1 MNVNPIYLIEGRFLN
16 AAKKFWNA
24 DKKFAKQR
32 YFGGKGRE
40 LVEPIAKEMPSNL
53 GGVRNPIRY
62 TLGVDKLNG
71 RITADQE
78 AKFLSDVDNY
88 IQKKDAWN
96 AARSE
101 LWGETKALPGRA
113 WRKAKR
119 MFTRDN
125 PRNINPIN
133 NYVTDEK
140 GNILPYALAGG
151 GLGLLGFTTLANS
164 PEITAGTP
172 DQ

>member
-1 MNVNPIYLIEGRFLN
+1 MKNINPLYLIEGRFLN
-16 AAKKFWNA
+16 SVKKFWNA

-32 YFGGKGRE
+32 YFGGRGKE
-40 LVEPIAKEMPSNL
+40 LFKSAKNKDMQA
-53 GGVRNPIRY
+53 VRN
-62 TLGVDKLNG
+62 LVGAELDAELMGN
-71 RITADQE
+71 RITATDK
-78 AKFLSDVDNY
+78 AKYLRDLENY
-88 IQKKDAWN
+88 IQNNSNWN
-96 AARSE
+96 TARSE

-125 PRNINPIN
+125 PRNINPNYTSTGN
-133 NYVTDEK
+133 NS
-140 GNILPYALAGG
+140 ILPYAVAGG

-164 PEITAGTP
+164 PEITVGTP